1 MNEKGLPTACHP
13 GATIAAGGLTPSHRR
28 TALAALCAAAWLAA
42 TSCDTIPAYRAR
54 TIGGEQFTS
63 ESLKGSVVLV
73 QFWTTWCPYCR
84 QDQPALDAIER
95 QYYSRGLMVLAV
107 NVGEPREKVTA
118 YLRRSPRHCRVVA
131 SEDTNLA
138 AVLGTGGFPNYVLI
152 GRDGRIAGRQD
163 GAGGEE
169 SLRQL
174 LAKAGIPG
182 SP

>member
-1 MNEKGLPTACHP
+1 
-13 GATIAAGGLTPSHRR
+13 
-28 TALAALCAAAWLAA
+28 
-42 TSCDTIPAYRAR
+42 
-54 TIGGEQFTS
+54 
-63 ESLKGSVVLV
+63 
-73 QFWTTWCPYCR
+73 
-84 QDQPALDAIER
+84 
-95 QYYSRGLMVLAV
+95 MVLAV

-152 GRDGRIAGRQD
+152 GRDGRIAGRQS